1 MKNRWLTALIGLPI
15 LACGDDPPLSPLS
28 ELPHSAAVASCGPAD
43 GPATY
48 IYLASTPLEL
58 PQPVSP
64 YIQVFVPKR
73 FNESS
78 PREVFSIGDDFN
90 EEASAWFNT
99 SGVEARQAVS
109 GKVQITALRADRLTG
124 FVDLV
129 FPSGIRMRGSFNAS
143 WHDLQTFCG

>member
-1 MKNRWLTALIGLPI
+1 MSRILVPIATVVI
-15 LACGDDPPLSPLS
+15 LACGDDLPLEPLDA
-28 ELPHSAAVASCGPAD
+28 LPHSAAVASCGPAD

-48 IYLASTPLEL
+48 IYFASSPFEL
-58 PQPVSP
+58 PQPIAP

-78 PREVFSIGDDFN
+78 PPEVFSIGDDFN

-99 SGVEARQAVS
+99 SGIEPRQAVS
-109 GKVQITALRADRLTG
+109 GKVQVTSLRANRLIG

-129 FPSGIRMRGSFNAS
+129 FPNGVRMRGSFNAS
-143 WHDLQTFCG
+143 WHEAQGFCG